1 MPHAT
6 FEAGA
11 ARTRALRLR
20 EGRRAMPDRQAHDPS
35 GPQVSPTTRG
45 AFTLHTVRSRDGTEI
60 AYFRSGTGPPLV
72 AVHGATADHTSWNR
86 VLPFLEPHVSVMAV
100 DRRGRGASGDH
111 PEWHLEREFED
122 VAAVVDAVA
131 AEAGAPIGLLGHSFG
146 GAISL
151 GAATLTPNVRR
162 LALYEPVTRAEH
174 DAKPAGV
181 VERIDQL
188 VREGKREE
196 ALETM
201 FRQIVLMSEDA
212 FAAYRQLPIWPTRV
226 ALAHTLPR
234 ELGVSL
240 TDTTIEAER
249 VAALRVP
256 TLLLLGGDSP
266 PGPRTSVTRLAETL
280 PNARVSVLEGQE
292 HMAIYDAP
300 ETFAE
305 RLLGFLRE

>member
-1 MPHAT
+1 
-6 FEAGA
+6 
-11 ARTRALRLR
+11 
-20 EGRRAMPDRQAHDPS
+20 MPDRPSSDPPRP
-35 GPQVSPTTRG
+35 GG
-45 AFTLHTVRSRDGTEI
+45 APSRHTARSRDGIEI

-72 AVHGATADHTSWNR
+72 AVHGATADHTAWNLL
-86 VLPFLEPHVSVMAV
+86 LPFLAPHVSVMAV
-100 DRRGRGASGDH
+100 DRRGRGGSGDQ
-111 PEWHLEREFED
+111 PEWDLEREFED

-131 AEAGAPIGLLGHSFG
+131 AETSGPVDLLGHSFG
-146 GAISL
+146 GAIAL
-151 GAATLTPNVRR
+151 GGATLTPNVRR

-174 DAKPAGV
+174 DAKPADV
-181 VERIDQL
+181 VERIDRL
-188 VREGKREE
+188 VRDGKREE

-201 FRQIVLMSEDA
+201 FREIVLMSEEA
-212 FAAYRQLPIWPTRV
+212 FAAYRQLPIWPARV
-226 ALAHTLPR
+226 AIAHTLPR

-266 PGPRTSVTRLAETL
+266 PGPKTSVARLAETL
-280 PNARVSVLEGQE
+280 PNARVTVLEGQE

-305 RLLGFLRE
+305 RLLGFLREEA

>member
-1 MPHAT
+1 
-6 FEAGA
+6 
-11 ARTRALRLR
+11 
-20 EGRRAMPDRQAHDPS
+20 MPDRPAHDPS
-35 GPQVSPTTRG
+35 RPQGSPATGG
-45 AFTLHTVRSRDGTEI
+45 APGSAPGTAPSRHTVRSHDGTEI

-86 VLPFLEPHVSVMAV
+86 VLPLLEPQVTVMAI

-111 PEWHLEREFED
+111 PDWALEREFDD

-131 AEAGAPIGLLGHSFG
+131 AETGGAVDLLGHSFG
-146 GAISL
+146 GAIAL
-151 GAATLTPNVRR
+151 GGATLTPNVRR

-174 DAKPAGV
+174 DAKPPDV
-181 VERIDQL
+181 VERIERFVQ
-188 VREGKREE
+188 EGKREE

-201 FRQIVLMSEDA
+201 FREIVLMSEEA

-226 ALAHTLPR
+226 AIAHTLPR

-240 TDTTIEAER
+240 TDTTIEPER
-249 VAALRVP
+249 VAALQVP
-256 TLLLLGGDSP
+256 TLLLIGGDSP
-266 PGPRTSVTRLAETL
+266 PGPKTSVARLSETL
-280 PNARVSVLEGQE
+280 PNARVTVLEGQE

-300 ETFAE
+300 EMFTE

>member
-1 MPHAT
+1 
-6 FEAGA
+6 
-11 ARTRALRLR
+11 
-20 EGRRAMPDRQAHDPS
+20 MPDRPAQDPS
-35 GPQVSPTTRG
+35 RPGGSSTASDAAG
-45 AFTLHTVRSRDGTEI
+45 ATGAAPGNAPSRHTVRSRDGTEI

-72 AVHGATADHTSWNR
+72 AVHGATADHTAWNLL
-86 VLPFLEPHVSVMAV
+86 LPYLEPHVSVMAV
-100 DRRGRGASGDH
+100 DRRGRGGSGDH
-111 PEWHLEREFED
+111 PEWDLEREFED

-131 AEAGAPIGLLGHSFG
+131 AETGGPVDLLGHSFG
-146 GAISL
+146 GAIAL
-151 GAATLTPNVRR
+151 GGATLTPNVRR

-174 DAKPAGV
+174 DAKPADV
-181 VERIDQL
+181 VERIDRL
-188 VREGKREE
+188 VRDGKREE

-201 FRQIVLMSEDA
+201 FREIVLMSEEA
-212 FAAYRQLPIWPTRV
+212 FAAYRQLPIWPARV
-226 ALAHTLPR
+226 AIAHTLPR

-256 TLLLLGGDSP
+256 TLLLGGDSP
-266 PGPRTSVTRLAETL
+266 PGPKTSVARLSETL

-305 RLLGFLRE
+305 RLLGFLREEA